1 MTISVAVV
9 HHEHGIIV
17 YVAKTPKGL
26 TRQLAEYAADW
37 WSDISDKPR
46 PPESWSPGR
55 IVRTYFS
62 KQASEYYDRYDHME
76 VED

>member
-46 PPESWSPGR
+46 PPE
-55 IVRTYFS
+55 
-62 KQASEYYDRYDHME
+62 
-76 VED
+76 